1 MKKITSFVTM
11 KHKIKSIGLLILIF
25 FQKILDQAYS
35 LIRGIPTG
43 RISQVTAHLFLG
55 GQYDLQGLKKLK
67 EMGIT
72 GIINMRVHSIY
83 KEAQYEGFHYL
94 HLPTVDNTAP
104 SLEDLVKGA
113 EFAGDE
119 IKNGGKVYIHCR
131 QGLGR
136 GPTMAIAYLMKMG
149 ATYEDAFATVKAART
164 FISPRPVQIQR
175 LKELEI
181 WFREHDTTIK
191 EVIPTAIS

>member
-1 MKKITSFVTM
+1 MKNKLQRL
-11 KHKIKSIGLLILIF
+11 GLLIAIF
-25 FQKILDQAYS
+25 VQKILDRVYS

-55 GQYDLQGLKKLK
+55 GQYDLHGLQKLK

-72 GIINMRVHSIY
+72 AIINMRVHSIY
-83 KEAQYEGFHYL
+83 PDAQYEGFDYL

-104 SLEDLVKGA
+104 KLEDLVKGA
-113 EFAGDE
+113 EFALDE

-136 GPTMAIAYLMKMG
+136 GPTMAIACLMKMG

-164 FISPRPVQIQR
+164 FISPRPVQIER
-175 LKELEI
+175 LKELEV
-181 WFREHDTTIK
+181 WYK
-191 EVIPTAIS
+191 QQVNK